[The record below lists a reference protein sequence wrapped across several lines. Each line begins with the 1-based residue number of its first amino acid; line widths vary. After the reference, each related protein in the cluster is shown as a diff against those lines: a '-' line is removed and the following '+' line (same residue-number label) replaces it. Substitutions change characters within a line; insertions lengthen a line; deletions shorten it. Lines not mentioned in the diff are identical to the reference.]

1 MSALPAEARA
11 SRRIGPLARSHV
23 LRDTRKVKADTGA
36 SASQSNRYGVPVA
49 LGRTKIGR
57 RQQASGANTVAEPE
71 EPDQELESYLAAL
84 SPEEDMQTTG
94 SGRAFGSSEV
104 FQLRLPLMANER
116 LKEVAAQQ
124 GLSPAALAKDWI
136 MQHLSLDPEPAPN
149 SNPAPNGGPAPDNH
163 IGFPMSGPE
172 DRYTAPPAS
181 DGPFPGGPVAGSPTD
196 GQDLAWPQQE
206 PPQYGAATQR
216 ARYGGPGDEQTDT
229 EITVPGGSYY

>member
-1 MSALPAEARA
+1 M
-11 SRRIGPLARSHV
+11 
-23 LRDTRKVKADTGA
+23 
-36 SASQSNRYGVPVA
+36 A

-116 LKEVAAQQ
+116 LKEIAAQQ

-136 MQHLSLDPEPAPN
+136 MQHLSLDPEPTPN
-149 SNPAPNGGPAPDNH
+149 PNPAPNAAPNANPGADANPGPNGGPVPDNH

-181 DGPFPGGPVAGSPTD
+181 DAPFPGAPVASGPVAGSPTD

-216 ARYGGPGDEQTDT
+216 ARYGGPGDDQTDT

>member
-1 MSALPAEARA
+1 M
-11 SRRIGPLARSHV
+11 
-23 LRDTRKVKADTGA
+23 
-36 SASQSNRYGVPVA
+36 PVA

-116 LKEVAAQQ
+116 LKEIAAQQ

-136 MQHLSLDPEPAPN
+136 MQHLSLDPEPTPN
-149 SNPAPNGGPAPDNH
+149 PNPAPNAAPNANPGADANPGPNGGPVPDNH

-172 DRYTAPPAS
+172 DRYS
-181 DGPFPGGPVAGSPTD
+181 DCGCRQPVASPPR
-196 GQDLAWPQQE
+196 AS
-206 PPQYGAATQR
+206 R
-216 ARYGGPGDEQTDT
+216 ARAAVSVRAVMRDLLSRSGVGRLRGG
-229 EITVPGGSYY
+229 

>member
-1 MSALPAEARA
+1 MR
-11 SRRIGPLARSHV
+11 
-23 LRDTRKVKADTGA
+23 
-36 SASQSNRYGVPVA
+36 VA

-116 LKEVAAQQ
+116 LKEIAAQQ

-136 MQHLSLDPEPAPN
+136 MQHLSLDPEPTPN
-149 SNPAPNGGPAPDNH
+149 PNPAPNAAPNANPGPNGGPVPDNH
-163 IGFPMSGPE
+163 VGFPMSGPE
-172 DRYTAPPAS
+172 DRYTAPPAA
-181 DGPFPGGPVAGSPTD
+181 DDPFPFPGGPAPGGPVD

-206 PPQYGAATQR
+206 PPQHGAVTQR